1 MNKVTGPL
9 CLEQATHEI
18 KSLYLLK
25 PLYFCHTGRALSHIQ
40 YDLFQPNKGMRSD
53 SQKILILITDG
64 ESQDDVSLDSQ
75 RLRDDGIEI
84 YTIGVKNVNE
94 TQLRT
99 IASDPDEIHMFSVID
114 SSFLLDIV
122 ANLTIN
128 LCNSANSLGRQR
140 VCYHQTVIHVNT
152 TLICWCQN

>member
-1 MNKVTGPL
+1 MWCALVVIMKDIWFLFNGIKNAQPSACSVNSGL
-9 CLEQATHEI
+9 IKEQEAAGNNNFITFPT
-18 KSLYLLK
+18 KLFS
-25 PLYFCHTGRALSHIQ
+25 YFKFLWFSFNIFLS
-40 YDLFQPNKGMRSD
+40 
-53 SQKILILITDG
+53 
-64 ESQDDVSLDSQ
+64 
-75 RLRDDGIEI
+75 
-84 YTIGVKNVNE
+84 GVKNVNE
-94 TQLRT
+94 AQLRT

-128 LCNSANSLGRQR
+128 LCNSANSSGRQR

>member
-1 MNKVTGPL
+1 
-9 CLEQATHEI
+9 
-18 KSLYLLK
+18 
-25 PLYFCHTGRALSHIQ
+25 
-40 YDLFQPNKGMRSD
+40 MRSD

-64 ESQDDVSLDSQ
+64 KSEDDVSLHSQ
-75 RLRDDGIEI
+75 HLRDDGIEI

-128 LCNSANSLGRQR
+128 LCKSVNSLGRQR